1 MKLICVAGF
10 LLIFAELSFANSF
23 QDDSHYVG
31 LGPRTGY
38 YVVRDG
44 SRLSHQLGVD
54 DGPYVDTADPLR
66 HGYGADVLAF
76 RFNQAGRL
84 IAAPVYIANAQLN
97 EFYTRRIGSL
107 IRGRTTVRDVQTLF
121 GHAQSISRRPDGF
134 VYYYTLDVFNPFEQ
148 FGGGRRSDRQQ
159 QYASDLLDSGKL
171 EFGTGGFPECHVVTR
186 NCELINRLLERCLN
200 LYSAAVPETVSAS
213 RAADRDQPVVGEFP
227 NDRVWIGRGLPFT
240 DNLSR
245 RTAASDE
252 DRPQNCAD

>member
-84 IAAPVYIANAQLN
+84 ISAPAYIANAQLN
-97 EFYTRRIGSL
+97 EFYTQRIGSL

-148 FGGGRRSDRQQ
+148 FGGGRR
-159 QYASDLLDSGKL
+159 
-171 EFGTGGFPECHVVTR
+171 
-186 NCELINRLLERCLN
+186 
-200 LYSAAVPETVSAS
+200 
-213 RAADRDQPVVGEFP
+213 
-227 NDRVWIGRGLPFT
+227 
-240 DNLSR
+240 
-245 RTAASDE
+245 
-252 DRPQNCAD
+252 

>member
-84 IAAPVYIANAQLN
+84 IAAPAYIANAQLN

-107 IRGRTTVRDVQTLF
+107 IRGRTTVAEVQTLF
-121 GHAQSISRRPDGF
+121 GHPQATSRRPDGF

-148 FGGGRRSDRQQ
+148 LGSGR
-159 QYASDLLDSGKL
+159 
-171 EFGTGGFPECHVVTR
+171 H
-186 NCELINRLLERCLN
+186 
-200 LYSAAVPETVSAS
+200 
-213 RAADRDQPVVGEFP
+213 
-227 NDRVWIGRGLPFT
+227 
-240 DNLSR
+240 
-245 RTAASDE
+245 
-252 DRPQNCAD
+252 